1 MTIKILIADDHGVLR
16 AGLRSLLNSEED
28 FTVVGEA
35 ENGLEAL
42 NLAGE
47 LRPDVAL
54 VDINMPKLNG
64 LEVLHRICAQY
75 PEINV
80 LFLTVHEDTGL
91 LKESLR
97 AGAAGFIPKRA
108 VETELVQAIRQVA
121 RGERYVHPS
130 MTLALLEE
138 KAPTTKKDP
147 EITLTTREIDV
158 LRLIS
163 RGYTN
168 RQIAEEFNLSIRT
181 VESYRANLM
190 NKLGLHSRVD
200 LVKFAS
206 EKGIT

>member
-16 AGLRSLLNSEED
+16 AGLRSLLNSEEE

-35 ENGLEAL
+35 KNGLEAVH
-42 NLAGE
+42 LAGE

-64 LEVLHRICAQY
+64 LEVLHRICVQY
-75 PEINV
+75 PEIKV

-91 LKESLR
+91 LKESMR

-121 RGERYVHPS
+121 RDERYVHPS

-138 KAPTTKKDP
+138 EAPPTKKDP
-147 EITLTTREIDV
+147 EITLTSREIDV

-168 RQIAEEFNLSIRT
+168 RQIADEFNLSIRT